1 MQIQA
6 SQDTGEG
13 VATEN
18 KILMPQIQIQIKI
31 QILQILQVKANPKSI
46 SFTCMIPTKGALRKV
61 LQKLKIQSSLRSRKL
76 LTLLGI
82 S

>member
-18 KILMPQIQIQIKI
+18 KILIPQIQVQIQVH
-31 QILQILQVKANPKSI
+31 ILQILQVIANPKSI
-46 SFTCMIPTKGALRKV
+46 SFTCMIPTKGALRRALV
-61 LQKLKIQSSLRSRKL
+61 KLKTQSS
-76 LTLLGI
+76 
-82 S
+82 

>member
-18 KILMPQIQIQIKI
+18 QILMPQIQIQVQI
-31 QILQILQVKANPKSI
+31 QVLPILQVIAKLKSTN
-46 SFTCMIPTKGALRKV
+46 STCMILMKGALRRV
-61 LQKLKIQSSLRSRKL
+61 F
-76 LTLLGI
+76 
-82 S
+82 